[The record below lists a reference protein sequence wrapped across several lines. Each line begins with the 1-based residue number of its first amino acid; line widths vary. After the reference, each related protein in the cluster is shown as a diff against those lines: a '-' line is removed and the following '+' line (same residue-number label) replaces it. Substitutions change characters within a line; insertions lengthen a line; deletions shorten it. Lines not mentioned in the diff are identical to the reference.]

1 MAGRFSLPYAA
12 GLVASAVLGSAL
24 ALGGAAL
31 LGGFNHD
38 TRTVQVPLP
47 SAAAVSAQVPVT
59 ETSGKAGKALTVNEI
74 YRRAAPGVVQV
85 TATQVVSTPNVDPFF
100 GFPFPS
106 QRQRAE
112 ALGSGFVI
120 DKAGHIVTNY
130 HVVEGARSVDVS
142 FSNNESMKAKVV
154 GTDPS
159 TDIAVLQVDAHSRA
173 LTPLPLGNSDTV
185 RVGASVVAIGNP
197 FGYDR
202 TVTAG
207 IVSALQRVIQAP
219 NSYSIDHVIQ
229 TDAAL
234 NKGNSGGPLLDALGD
249 VIGVNSQ
256 ISTGGSGST
265 GNVGIGFAVPINTV
279 KTVVAQIE
287 KTGHAEHPFLGIS
300 AQAVSRSAAKLF
312 RLPVSHGLLVARV
325 QPGSGAAKAG
335 LSAGTQSATLAGET
349 YPLGG
354 DLIASVD
361 GTHLYSVEQL
371 RDAIGEKEPGDHVK
385 LTVYRGDQQRTVT
398 VELGRQPSTNS

>member
-1 MAGRFSLPYAA
+1 VAGRFSLPYAA

-31 LGGFNHD
+31 LGGFDSN
-38 TRTVQVPLP
+38 TTTVAVPGP
-47 SAAAVSAQVPVT
+47 AATVSAQVPVT
-59 ETSGKAGKALTVNEI
+59 ETTGKAGGKALTVNEI

-106 QRQRAE
+106 QQQAE

-142 FSNNESMKAKVV
+142 FSNNESMKAKIV
-154 GTDPS
+154 GSDPS

-173 LTPLPLGNSDTV
+173 LTPLSLGNSDTV
-185 RVGASVVAIGNP
+185 RVGDSVVAIGNP

-234 NKGNSGGPLLDALGD
+234 NKGNSGGPLLNALGD

-279 KTVVAQIE
+279 RTVVAQIE

-300 AQAVSRSAAKLF
+300 AQAVSKSAAKLF

-335 LSAGTQSATLAGET
+335 LRAGTQSATLAGET

-361 GTHLYSVEQL
+361 GTQLYSVEQL
-371 RDAIGEKEPGDHVK
+371 RDVIGGKKPGDKVK
-385 LTVYRGDQQRTVT
+385 LSVYRGDQQRTVT
-398 VELGRQPSTNS
+398 VELGRQPSTSS

>member
-1 MAGRFSLPYAA
+1 VAGRLRLLYAA
-12 GLVASAVLGSAL
+12 GLVAAAVLGSAL

-31 LGGFNHD
+31 LGGFDGD
-38 TRTVQVPLP
+38 TTTTVREVQPISGAAP
-47 SAAAVSAQVPVT
+47 SFPVNDAR
-59 ETSGKAGKALTVNEI
+59 GRALTVNEI

-85 TATQVVSTPNVDPFF
+85 TATQVVASPRVDPFF

-106 QRQRAE
+106 QQQAE

-142 FSNNESMKAKVV
+142 FSNNESMKAKIV

-159 TDIAVLQVDAHSRA
+159 TDVAVLQVDAHSRA
-173 LTPLPLGNSDTV
+173 LTPLSLGNSDLV
-185 RVGASVVAIGNP
+185 HVGDSVVAIGNP

-234 NKGNSGGPLLDALGD
+234 NKGNSGGPLLNANGN

-256 ISTGGSGST
+256 ISTGNSGSS
-265 GNVGIGFAVPINTV
+265 GNVGVGFAVPINTV
-279 KTVVAQIE
+279 TTVAAQII
-287 KTGHAEHPFLGIS
+287 KSGHVEHAFLGIA
-300 AQAVSRSAAKLF
+300 AQPVTEGAAKLF

-335 LSAGTQSATLAGET
+335 LRAGTQNATLAGET

-354 DLIASVD
+354 DLLAAIDEAP
-361 GTHLYSVEQL
+361 LYSVDQL
-371 RDAIGEKEPGDHVK
+371 RDVIGAKKPGDNVK
-385 LTVYRGDQQRTVT
+385 LRVYRGDQQRTVT
-398 VELGRQPSTNS
+398 VKLGRQPSTPGS

>member
-1 MAGRFSLPYAA
+1 LRHAA

-31 LGGFNHD
+31 LGAFDSD
-38 TRTVQVPLP
+38 TTTVAVPGP
-47 SAAAVSAQVPVT
+47 AATVSAQVPVT
-59 ETSGKAGKALTVNEI
+59 ETTGKASGKALTVNEI

-106 QRQRAE
+106 QQQAE

-142 FSNNESMKAKVV
+142 FSNNESIKAKVV
-154 GTDPS
+154 GSDPS

-173 LTPLPLGNSDTV
+173 LTPLSLGNSDTV
-185 RVGASVVAIGNP
+185 RVGDSVVAIGNP

-234 NKGNSGGPLLDALGD
+234 NKGNSGGPLLNALGD

-300 AQAVSRSAAKLF
+300 AQAVSKSAAKLF

-335 LSAGTQSATLAGET
+335 LRAGTQSATLAGET

-361 GTHLYSVEQL
+361 GMQLYSVEQL
-371 RDAIGEKEPGDHVK
+371 RDAIGEKKPGDKVK
-385 LTVYRGDQQRTVT
+385 LAVYRGDQQRTVT
-398 VELGRQPSTNS
+398 VELGRQPSTGS

>member
-1 MAGRFSLPYAA
+1 MIYVV
-12 GLVASAVLGSAL
+12 GLVVAGALGGAL
-24 ALGGAAL
+24 ALGGAVVA
-31 LGGFNHD
+31 GGFG
-38 TRTVQVPLP
+38 TTTTVREIPGSPLP
-47 SAAAVSAQVPVT
+47 APISLSQPALK
-59 ETSGKAGKALTVNEI
+59 SGALSVNAI
-74 YRRAAPGVVQV
+74 YKHAAPGVVQV
-85 TATQVVSTPNVDPFF
+85 TATQVVSSASVDPFF
-100 GFPFPS
+100 GFAFPAQQKS
-106 QRQRAE
+106 R

-130 HVVEGARSVDVS
+130 HVVEHARSVDVS

-173 LTPLPLGNSDTV
+173 LTPLVLGNSDAV
-185 RVGASVVAIGNP
+185 RVGDSVVAIGNP

-202 TVTAG
+202 TVTTG

-234 NKGNSGGPLLDALGD
+234 NKGNSGGPLLDARGN

-256 ISTGGSGST
+256 IAAGDSGSS
-265 GNVGIGFAVPINTV
+265 GNIGIGFAVPINTV
-279 KTVVAQIE
+279 KTVTAQII
-287 KTGHAEHPFLGIS
+287 KTGHAEHPYLGIS
-300 AQAVSRSAAKLF
+300 VQAVTANAAKLF
-312 RLPVSHGLLVARV
+312 HLPATHGLLVARV

-335 LSAGTQSATLAGET
+335 LRAGSGNATLAGES

-354 DLIASVD
+354 DLITKVD
-361 GTHLYSVEQL
+361 STPLYSLDQL
-371 RDAIGEKEPGDHVK
+371 RDAIANKQPGDEVR
-385 LTVYRGDQQRTVT
+385 LETYRGDQLRTVT
-398 VELGRQPSTNS
+398 VKLGRQPSSPS

>member
-1 MAGRFSLPYAA
+1 VAGRLRLLYAA
-12 GLVASAVLGSAL
+12 GLVAAAVLGSAL

-31 LGGFNHD
+31 LGGFDGD
-38 TRTVQVPLP
+38 TTTTVREVQPISGAAP
-47 SAAAVSAQVPVT
+47 SFPVNDAR
-59 ETSGKAGKALTVNEI
+59 GRALTVNEI

-85 TATQVVSTPNVDPFF
+85 TATQVVASPRVDPFF

-106 QRQRAE
+106 QQQAE

-142 FSNNESMKAKVV
+142 FSNNESMKAKIV

-159 TDIAVLQVDAHSRA
+159 TDVAVLQVDAHSRA
-173 LTPLPLGNSDTV
+173 LTPLSLGNSDLV
-185 RVGASVVAIGNP
+185 HVGDSVVAIGNP

-234 NKGNSGGPLLDALGD
+234 NKGNSGGPLLNANGN

-256 ISTGGSGST
+256 ISTGNSGSI
-265 GNVGIGFAVPINTV
+265 GNVGVGFAVPINTV
-279 KTVVAQIE
+279 TTVAAQII
-287 KTGHAEHPFLGIS
+287 KSGHVEHAFLGIA
-300 AQAVSRSAAKLF
+300 AQPVTEGAAKLF

-335 LSAGTQSATLAGET
+335 LRAGTQNATLAGET

-354 DLIASVD
+354 DLLATIDEAP
-361 GTHLYSVEQL
+361 LYSVDQL
-371 RDAIGEKEPGDHVK
+371 RDVIGAKKPGDNVK
-385 LTVYRGDQQRTVT
+385 LRVYRGDQQRTVT
-398 VELGRQPSTNS
+398 VKLGRQPSTSGS

>member
-1 MAGRFSLPYAA
+1 MIYVV
-12 GLVASAVLGSAL
+12 GLVVAGALGGAL
-24 ALGGAAL
+24 ALGGAVVA
-31 LGGFNHD
+31 GGFG
-38 TRTVQVPLP
+38 TTMTVREIPGLPLP
-47 SAAAVSAQVPVT
+47 APISLSQPALK
-59 ETSGKAGKALTVNEI
+59 SGALSVNAI
-74 YRRAAPGVVQV
+74 YKHAAPGVVQV
-85 TATQVVSTPNVDPFF
+85 TATQVVSSASVDPFF
-100 GFPFPS
+100 GFAFPAQQKS
-106 QRQRAE
+106 R

-130 HVVEGARSVDVS
+130 HVVEHARSVDVS

-173 LTPLPLGNSDTV
+173 LTPLVLGNSDAV
-185 RVGASVVAIGNP
+185 RVGDSVVAIGNP

-202 TVTAG
+202 TVTTG

-234 NKGNSGGPLLDALGD
+234 NKGNSGGPLLDARGN

-256 ISTGGSGST
+256 IAAGDSGSS
-265 GNVGIGFAVPINTV
+265 GNIGIGFAVPINTV
-279 KTVVAQIE
+279 KTVTAQII
-287 KTGHAEHPFLGIS
+287 KTGHAEHPYLGIS
-300 AQAVSRSAAKLF
+300 VQAVTANAAKLF
-312 RLPVSHGLLVARV
+312 HLPATHGLLVARV

-335 LSAGTQSATLAGET
+335 LRAGSGNATLAGES

-354 DLIASVD
+354 DLITKVD
-361 GTHLYSVEQL
+361 STPLYSLDQL
-371 RDAIGEKEPGDHVK
+371 RDAIANKQPGDEVR
-385 LTVYRGDQQRTVT
+385 LETYRGDQLRTVT
-398 VELGRQPSTNS
+398 VKLGRQPSSPS

>member
-1 MAGRFSLPYAA
+1 VAGRLRLLYAA
-12 GLVASAVLGSAL
+12 GLVAAAVLGSAL
-24 ALGGAAL
+24 ALGGAAV
-31 LGGFNHD
+31 LGGFD
-38 TRTVQVPLP
+38 GGTTTVRD
-47 SAAAVSAQVPVT
+47 VSGRPVTVTSSVPVT
-59 ETSGKAGKALTVNEI
+59 EARGGDALTVNEI
-74 YRRAAPGVVQV
+74 YRRASPGVVQV
-85 TATQVVSTPNVDPFF
+85 TAMQVVTSPRVDPFF

-106 QRQRAE
+106 QQQAE

-130 HVVEGARSVDVS
+130 HVVKGARSVDVS
-142 FSNNESMKAKVV
+142 FSNNESMKAKIV

-159 TDIAVLQVDAHSRA
+159 TDVAVLQVDAHSRA
-173 LTPLPLGNSDTV
+173 LTPLSLGNSDLV
-185 RVGASVVAIGNP
+185 RVGDSVVAIGNP

-234 NKGNSGGPLLDALGD
+234 NKGNSGGPLLNASGN

-256 ISTGGSGST
+256 ISTGGSGSS

-279 KTVVAQIE
+279 KTVAAQIIR
-287 KTGHAEHPFLGIS
+287 TGHVEHAFLGIA
-300 AQAVSRSAAKLF
+300 AQAVTENAAKLF
-312 RLPVSHGLLVARV
+312 HLPIKHGLLVARV

-335 LSAGTQSATLAGET
+335 LKAGTQNATLAGET

-354 DLIASVD
+354 DLLASID
-361 GTHLYSVEQL
+361 KTPLYSVDQL
-371 RDAIGEKEPGDHVK
+371 RDVIGTKKPGDDVK
-385 LTVYRGDQQRTVT
+385 LGVYRGDQERTVT
-398 VELGRQPSTNS
+398 VTLGRQPTTAGS